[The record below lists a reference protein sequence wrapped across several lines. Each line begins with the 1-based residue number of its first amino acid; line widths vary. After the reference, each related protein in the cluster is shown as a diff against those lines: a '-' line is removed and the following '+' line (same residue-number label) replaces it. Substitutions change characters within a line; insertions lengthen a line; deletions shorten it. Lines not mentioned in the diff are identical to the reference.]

1 MRNVPVCCKND
12 VAIQNGQALKTQ
24 RTLLATGNTDMIHVI
39 ATVALKPGSREQ
51 FLEEFGRV
59 VPLVHNE
66 EGCIAYGP
74 TVDIPT
80 DIEIQGPV
88 RDNVVVIMEQWETL
102 ATLESHLVAEHMV
115 DYRPRVKPL
124 IENTNIQILKPAGEE

>member
-1 MRNVPVCCKND
+1 
-12 VAIQNGQALKTQ
+12 
-24 RTLLATGNTDMIHVI
+24 MIHVI
-39 ATVALKPGSREQ
+39 ATVTLKPGSRQQ
-51 FLEEFGRV
+51 FLEEFARV

-80 DIEIQGPV
+80 DIDVQGSV
-88 RDNVVVIMEQWETL
+88 REDVVVIMEQWESL
-102 ATLESHLVAEHMV
+102 ATLESHLVAELMV

-124 IENTNIQILKPAGEE
+124 IENMNIQILKPVDKQ

>member
-1 MRNVPVCCKND
+1 
-12 VAIQNGQALKTQ
+12 
-24 RTLLATGNTDMIHVI
+24 MIHVI
-39 ATVALKPGSREQ
+39 ATVTLKTGSREQ
-51 FLEEFGRV
+51 FLEEFARV

-80 DIEIQGPV
+80 DIDVQRSV
-88 RDNVVVIMEQWETL
+88 RDNVVVIMEQWESL

-124 IENTNIQILKPAGEE
+124 IENMNIQILKPVDKQ